1 MVVDCLSIDVQLP
14 KLSFLWNGE
23 DIPSIIS
30 TNGSILSIPQSGYY
44 SNFLRV
50 CESVQNIGPLS
61 LSISS
66 FIEKTEFM
74 VLYGFFCDS
83 LPGKFANLKSVCFP
97 LLYS

>member
-1 MVVDCLSIDVQLP
+1 MVSSIFAAVSGPGFKVGVINFILGYKLIVVNYFSIDEQLP

-66 FIEKTEFM
+66 FI
-74 VLYGFFCDS
+74 D
-83 LPGKFANLKSVCFP
+83 
-97 LLYS
+97 